1 MVVSRQFSCK
11 KALTSRIN
19 RKNRSEIISTPRF
32 PLPMRYNS
40 DSRFD
45 ILSVH
50 YLGAVMESWYLLYCK
65 RGQLLR
71 AKEHLERQEV
81 NCLSPMIALEKI
93 VRGKRTTVSEPL
105 FPNYLFIE
113 FDPEA
118 IHTTTISSTRGVSH
132 FVRFGAMPA
141 TVSHDVIEALQT
153 DAPQII
159 LDPETPQS
167 GDEVII
173 TDGTFEGL
181 RAIFAEPDGET
192 RSVLLLNMLNKQ
204 VMRSVDNK
212 LFRKL

>member
-1 MVVSRQFSCK
+1 MRASRQFLLGIP
-11 KALTSRIN
+11 AML
-19 RKNRSEIISTPRF
+19 PRTGKTASKCIF
-32 PLPMRYNS
+32 WRGLGLLMRYNS

-45 ILSVH
+45 ILEVH
-50 YLGAVMESWYLLYCK
+50 FFGAVMESWYLLYCK
-65 RGQLLR
+65 RGQLMR
-71 AKEHLERQEV
+71 AKEHLERQAV
-81 NCLSPMIALEKI
+81 TCLSPMIALEKI

-141 TVSHDVIEALQT
+141 TVSSEVIAALQT
-153 DAPQII
+153 DVPQIL

-173 TDGTFEGL
+173 TEGTFEGL

-192 RSVLLLNMLNKQ
+192 RSVLLLNLLNKQ

-212 LFRKL
+212 QFRKL